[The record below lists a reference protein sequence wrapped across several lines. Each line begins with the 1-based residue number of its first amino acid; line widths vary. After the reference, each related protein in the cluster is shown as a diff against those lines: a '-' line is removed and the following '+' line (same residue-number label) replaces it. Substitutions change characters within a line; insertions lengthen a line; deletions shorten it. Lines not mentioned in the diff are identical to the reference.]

1 MLQGTCRQLIK
12 VMDSSLESLAQMAIE
27 LKETP
32 SEALSQ
38 LRVSIFC
45 AVKAFFV
52 LLRGYS
58 SFILLLCCLF
68 VEAHLTGEP
77 DSDVP

>member
-38 LRVSIFC
+38 LRVSIFLRC
-45 AVKAFFV
+45 QGILCSSERVFV
-52 LLRGYS
+52 IHS
-58 SFILLLCCLF
+58 SALLLVC
-68 VEAHLTGEP
+68 
-77 DSDVP
+77 